1 MKKLILIVLASF
13 CMLCFVGCS
22 IFATDVSW
30 TDKDIKNAK
39 SVEITCYDNQ
49 EGSLEVVEV
58 YTIVD
63 EKEVNNICNTFSLLK
78 VKKTKI
84 TEPMSIAYSIS
95 FLDGS
100 GNAIET
106 VMIPFGW
113 NVIHRGDLYKITD
126 EMDINRYI
134 REDVLKDIQ
143 N

>member
-1 MKKLILIVLASF
+1 MKKLIALVLTLVY
-13 CMLCFVGCS
+13 MLCFVGCS
-22 IFATDVSW
+22 IFTTDVSW
-30 TDKDIKNAK
+30 TDKDIKNSK
-39 SVEITCYDNQ
+39 SVKITCYDNNAS
-49 EGSLEVVEV
+49 GDSVEV
-58 YTIVD
+58 YIIVD

-100 GNAIET
+100 DNAIET
-106 VMIPFGW
+106 VTIPFGW
-113 NVIHRGDLYKITD
+113 NVIQCGDLYKITD

-134 REDVLKDIQ
+134 REDVLKDTQ

>member
-1 MKKLILIVLASF
+1 MKKLIALVLALV

-22 IFATDVSW
+22 MFTTDVSW

-39 SVEITCYDNQ
+39 SVEINCYDIQ
-49 EGSLEVVEV
+49 DGSLKVVDV

-84 TEPMSIAYSIS
+84 TKPMSLAYSIS

-113 NVIHRGDLYKITD
+113 NVIQCGDLYKITD

-134 REDVLKDIQ
+134 REDVLKDTQ

>member
-1 MKKLILIVLASF
+1 MKKLIAIVLALV

-39 SVEITCYDNQ
+39 SVEITCYENNA
-49 EGSLEVVEV
+49 SSV

-84 TEPMSIAYSIS
+84 TEPMSIAYSIC
-95 FLDGS
+95 FLDDS
-100 GNAIET
+100 GNGIET
-106 VMIPFGW
+106 VTIPFGW
-113 NVIHRGDLYKITD
+113 NVIQCGDLYKITD

-134 REDVLKDIQ
+134 REDVLKDTQ

>member
-1 MKKLILIVLASF
+1 MKKLIAIVLALV

-22 IFATDVSW
+22 MFKTDVSW

-39 SVEITCYDNQ
+39 SVEITCYDNNA
-49 EGSLEVVEV
+49 SSDSIEV

-106 VMIPFGW
+106 VTIPFGW
-113 NVIHRGDLYKITD
+113 NVIQCSDLYKITD

-134 REDVLKDIQ
+134 REDVLKDTQ

>member
-1 MKKLILIVLASF
+1 MKKLTALFLISICTFVLAS
-13 CMLCFVGCS
+13 CS
-22 IFATDVSW
+22 VSW
-30 TDKDIKNAK
+30 TDAEIKNAK
-39 SVEITCYDNQ
+39 SVEITCYDNHA
-49 EGSLEVVEV
+49 SNDSVEV

-106 VMIPFGW
+106 VTIPFGW
-113 NVIHRGDLYKITD
+113 NVIQCGELYKITY
-126 EMDINRYI
+126 EMDINKYI
-134 REDVLKDIQ
+134 EEDVLKDIKD
-143 N
+143 